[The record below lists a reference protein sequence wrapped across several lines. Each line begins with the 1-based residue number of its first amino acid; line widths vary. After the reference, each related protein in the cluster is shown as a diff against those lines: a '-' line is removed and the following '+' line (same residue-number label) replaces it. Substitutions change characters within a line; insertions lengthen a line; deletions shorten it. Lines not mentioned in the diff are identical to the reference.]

1 MKHHVM
7 GCLENEPPNTILLHH
22 ETKDFTSEKSA
33 EKIANNI
40 RNVAL
45 LQSKMTSMAEREKM
59 VT

>member
-1 MKHHVM
+1 M

-45 LQSKMTSMAEREKM
+45 FQSKMTSMTEREKM